1 MSMHRRGL
9 TLVVFGMTAVLTGC
23 IVGPDYKRPDMVL
36 PSSYP
41 QSEQAQAGQGTVSTE
56 WWKLY
61 NDATL
66 DDLVDATLKNNADMN
81 KAIAQIDEAQAVF
94 IEVSSNLFPE
104 VDLNASSTRS
114 RSSTLNAQ
122 PLQPGT
128 PAVTKSTR
136 LALSTSFELDFWGHL
151 RRISESAQAQVL
163 ASRYARDVLALT
175 LAGTTTQAYFTLR
188 SLDSQIAVTTV
199 TLASRDEALAVVM
212 NRAKGGIASDLD
224 VSQADGARADAAIQL
239 HEQQRQR
246 ALIEHQLGNLTGKL
260 DLKIPAGDLLLL
272 PTPAI
277 PQAGLP
283 STLLQRRPDIQ
294 EAEQNLISANA
305 LIGAARAAQFPT
317 FTLTGHYGGQSEAL
331 ADITKNAARIWSFGP
346 SMTLPIFDAG
356 RLAARTRQAEAR
368 TRQALASYQK
378 TVEDAF
384 GEVADALTNV
394 QHSSVIVADI
404 QRKADAAHLA
414 LRLSRLRY
422 EAGYSAYIEVLD
434 AQRDAN
440 VAEQAL
446 LLNRRAQLSYNVD
459 LMKALGGGWSPASLT
474 AR

>member
-1 MSMHRRGL
+1 MSTPRRGL
-9 TLVVFGMTAVLTGC
+9 ALAALGMTLLTGC
-23 IVGPDYKRPDMVL
+23 AVGPDYKRPDIAL

-41 QSEQAQAGQGTVSTE
+41 QSDQAQAGQGTVSAA

-66 DDLVDATLKNNADMN
+66 DDLVDATLKNNADMHN
-81 KAIAQIDEAQAVF
+81 AVAQIDEAQAVF
-94 IEVSSNLFPE
+94 TQASSSLFPE
-104 VDLNASSTRS
+104 FDLNAASTKA

-122 PLQPGT
+122 PLPPGT
-128 PAVTKSTR
+128 PTVTKSTR
-136 LALSTSFELDFWGHL
+136 LTLSTSFELDLWGHL
-151 RRISESAQAQVL
+151 RRISESAKAQLL

-175 LAGTTTQAYFTLR
+175 LAGTTTQAYLTLR

-199 TLASRDEALAVVM
+199 TLASRDDALAVVI
-212 NRAKGGIASDLD
+212 NRAKAGIASDLD
-224 VSQADGARADAAIQL
+224 VSQADGARADVAVQL
-239 HEQQRQR
+239 RELQRQR

-277 PQAGLP
+277 PPAGLP
-283 STLLQRRPDIQ
+283 STLLQRRPDVQ
-294 EAEQNLISANA
+294 QAEQNLIAANA
-305 LIGAARAAQFPT
+305 LIGASKAAQFPT
-317 FTLTGHYGGQSEAL
+317 FTLTGNYGGQSEAL
-331 ADITKNAARIWSFGP
+331 ADITKDAARVWSFAP
-346 SMTLPIFDAG
+346 AMTLPIFDAG

-368 TRQALASYQK
+368 QRQALASYQK
-378 TVEDAF
+378 TVENAF
-384 GEVADALTNV
+384 SEVADALTNV

-440 VAEQAL
+440 IAEQAL

-459 LMKALGGGWSPASLT
+459 LMKALGGGWSPTGKT
-474 AR
+474 AN

>member
-1 MSMHRRGL
+1 
-9 TLVVFGMTAVLTGC
+9 
-23 IVGPDYKRPDMVL
+23 
-36 PSSYP
+36 
-41 QSEQAQAGQGTVSTE
+41 
-56 WWKLY
+56 
-61 NDATL
+61 
-66 DDLVDATLKNNADMN
+66 
-81 KAIAQIDEAQAVF
+81 
-94 IEVSSNLFPE
+94 
-104 VDLNASSTRS
+104 
-114 RSSTLNAQ
+114 
-122 PLQPGT
+122 
-128 PAVTKSTR
+128 

-175 LAGTTTQAYFTLR
+175 LAGTTTQAYFALR

-404 QRKADAAHLA
+404 PRKADAAHMA